1 VVSGPEITAFRARDE
16 FLEKATWMGFLVS
29 VLFLLAIVGGKLVV
43 ALVG

>member
-16 FLEKATWMGFLVS
+16 VLEKATWMGFLVS
-29 VLFLLAIVGGKLVV
+29 VLFLLTIVGGKLVV